1 MQKAGQ
7 VSFWILGLMI
17 PGGLLFLTVIGA
29 LQLTQDERLSQ
40 KSFLA
45 LMKMVLEQLPI
56 IQRFVNIPAQ
66 SDQKNQIANRDSD
79 D

>member
-1 MQKAGQ
+1 
-7 VSFWILGLMI
+7 MI